1 MAWAVPEA
9 RHSGAVLEAG
19 SVTETW
25 RLFPTAKRRLSGL
38 AATFWRGK
46 EARSPLLS
54 GVHLEGARRRDFA
67 RTPATHSLCFSKA
80 QHAWP

>member
-1 MAWAVPEA
+1 MPVAWAVPEA

-25 RLFPTAKRRLSGL
+25 WLFFHRQASSQWSGRDFL
-38 AATFWRGK
+38 ARQG
-46 EARSPLLS
+46 SPLLS

-67 RTPATHSLCFSKA
+67 RTPATHSARFSKA